1 MNVFDKILSLALI
14 EDLTETPWWTDC
26 VFRALEEDASNEPS
40 YDAETADPAGQLT
53 SEGWSRV
60 ASRRKAL

>member
-26 VFRALEEDASNEPS
+26 VFRALEEDASNQPS
-40 YDAETADPAGQLT
+40 YETVIADPAGQVT
-53 SEGWSRV
+53 SEAWSRV
-60 ASRRKAL
+60 ASRRKAF